1 MSGYLVGMLLGT
13 MPPAPVQA
21 KEREIIKEKAL
32 GSEGGKKA
40 AKKAQEVKAT
50 KPAGP
55 ITAYREDLSD
65 FGLNHYHGR
74 RQIRTTQMRTNI
86 LPDPNLGH
94 VVIVRQ
100 EYIKKRVREYGSI
113 PSHAVYDEVFRYR
126 QYLYAYEHRGAAVA
140 NMSYTRWCKSRKTA
154 KGRDYRLIIGALLQN
169 HIALCYKAELYG
181 KEVEM
186 GKTIGQDYRMQIEF
200 CSMLLQEEKILL
212 AKGLVPAGD
221 EGLYLNR
228 RNYKYKEDRS

>member
-21 KEREIIKEKAL
+21 KEREIIKEKAM
-32 GSEGGKKA
+32 GSKGGKIA
-40 AKKAQEVKAT
+40 AKQKADIKT
-50 KPAGP
+50 KPIGP
-55 ITAYREDLSD
+55 IASQREDLSA

-74 RQIRTTQMRTNI
+74 RQVRTTQMRTNI
-86 LPDPNLGH
+86 LPDPNMGH

-100 EYIKKRVREYGSI
+100 EYIKKRMREYGSI

-140 NMSYTRWCKSRKTA
+140 NMTYTRWCKSRRTA
-154 KGRDYRLIIGALLQN
+154 KGRDYRPIIGALLQN

-186 GKTIGQDYRMQIEF
+186 DKTIGQDYRMQIEF